1 MKFKGRPELKLIH
14 HCLISNFGQGKGLLA
29 RILGALRAFVRS
41 KPLKFS
47 AKWGVKAHLV
57 SLIFTACFD
66 NFSHEPEQKEWS
78 LSHTDC
84 YCIRTKGY
92 LNRDFSG
99 NL

>member
-47 AKWGVKAHLV
+47 AK
-57 SLIFTACFD
+57 
-66 NFSHEPEQKEWS
+66 
-78 LSHTDC
+78 
-84 YCIRTKGY
+84 
-92 LNRDFSG
+92 
-99 NL
+99 